1 MFSLALGLWACPCS
15 LAVVDWPRDGEA
27 GIVASLLVPAHAA
40 LADGTESNNPGTT
53 VAPLALPKTGSEP
66 APVPTIAESK
76 VGPAPAAANDY
87 SAGKA
92 ALDKKDWSGAIAAF
106 TKAAAL
112 DPTNA
117 DVQNFLG
124 FASRMNGDYPKAL
137 AFYAVA
143 LKLNPNHRGAH
154 EYLGETYLKLKNPTK
169 AKAELATLK
178 KICGGTACGEYQ
190 DLAKAIAASG
200 KKK

>member
-1 MFSLALGLWACPCS
+1 MHHRSRIALGAL
-15 LAVVDWPRDGEA
+15 L
-27 GIVASLLVPAHAA
+27 VASLVLPATAA
-40 LADGTESNNPGTT
+40 LADGTESNTPGTT
-53 VAPLALPKTGSEP
+53 VAPLALPSANTGAA
-66 APVPTIAESK
+66 APTPTIAESK

-87 SAGKA
+87 AAGKA
-92 ALDKKDWSGAIAAF
+92 SLDKKDWPGAIAAF

-117 DVQNFLG
+117 DIQNFLG
-124 FASRMNGDYPKAL
+124 YASRMSGNYPKAL

-143 LKLNPNHRGAH
+143 LKLNPGHLGAH

-178 KICGGTACGEYQ
+178 KLCGTTCEEYQ
-190 DLAKAIAASG
+190 DLSKAIAAST